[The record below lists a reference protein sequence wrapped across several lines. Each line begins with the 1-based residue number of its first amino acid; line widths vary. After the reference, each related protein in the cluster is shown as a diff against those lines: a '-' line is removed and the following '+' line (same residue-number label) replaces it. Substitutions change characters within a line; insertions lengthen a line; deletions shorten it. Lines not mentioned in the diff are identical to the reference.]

1 MKKLLQFIIIIILLA
16 LFFKQEA
23 SAQTPLDTATQG
35 IVLQCSGG
43 TDNRAGIAYNP
54 NQQFYYSANAGSGSY
69 PMETFSVTGTALASI
84 ASGYSYRGIWWNP
97 TNNSLEGKVY
107 NTAGIVQQNLDGN
120 YYPLGTG
127 TTIVSGSG
135 PDAQSCGDYDWVDD
149 EVLYYY
155 NGSIYRYDRATH
167 TLINSVAITGLP
179 SGATTTNL
187 NSNTAAY
194 TNIAGMEAGVYDH
207 VNKAFYFINKTTGA
221 YVAKSQ
227 LPMTAPAAASFQMGF
242 ENNRLWLYN
251 TTTSQWEAY
260 LVISCNTDSTLVVDA
275 CYSYTSPS
283 GNYTWTSDGTYMD
296 TIPNQAGC
304 DSILTINLSITT
316 IDTTVTQN
324 GYSLSANDSTASY
337 QWLDC
342 NNSFA
347 IIQGETQQNF
357 SPNIDGTYAVEL
369 TKNNCVDTT
378 TCFIISGIGIDE
390 TDNKPSIYPNPS
402 NGKFIVTIKEHSSV
416 SIINTLGAIVYQG
429 VFNSGTHS
437 FDVSYLY
444 SGVYFM
450 NVRSQDKTH
459 RFTIVIQ

>member
-1 MKKLLQFIIIIILLA
+1 
-16 LFFKQEA
+16 
-23 SAQTPLDTATQG
+23 
-35 IVLQCSGG
+35 
-43 TDNRAGIAYNP
+43 
-54 NQQFYYSANAGSGSY
+54 
-69 PMETFSVTGTALASI
+69 
-84 ASGYSYRGIWWNP
+84 
-97 TNNSLEGKVY
+97 
-107 NTAGIVQQNLDGN
+107 
-120 YYPLGTG
+120 
-127 TTIVSGSG
+127 
-135 PDAQSCGDYDWVDD
+135 
-149 EVLYYY
+149 
-155 NGSIYRYDRATH
+155 
-167 TLINSVAITGLP
+167 
-179 SGATTTNL
+179 
-187 NSNTAAY
+187 
-194 TNIAGMEAGVYDH
+194 
-207 VNKAFYFINKTTGA
+207 
-221 YVAKSQ
+221 
-227 LPMTAPAAASFQMGF
+227 
-242 ENNRLWLYN
+242 
-251 TTTSQWEAY
+251 
-260 LVISCNTDSTLVVDA
+260 
-275 CYSYTSPS
+275 
-283 GNYTWTSDGTYMD
+283 MD

-390 TDNKPSIYPNPS
+390 VDKKPSIYPNPS